1 MASARSVDEYIASQ
15 PESVRAAL
23 VRVRKAIRGSLPD
36 AEEVISYQTP
46 TYKLQGEPV
55 LNFAA
60 WKQHYSLYAATA
72 GVLDAFRRELA
83 SYDISRGTI
92 RFPLSE
98 PVPVS
103 LIEHIAEFR
112 GKEVARRGRSPAQHR
127 QGANRCSGI
136 QRR

>member
-1 MASARSVDEYIASQ
+1 MASAKSVDEYIASQ

-23 VRVRKAIRGSLPD
+23 VRVRNAIRSSLPD
-36 AEEVISYQTP
+36 AEEVISYKMP

-72 GVLDAFRRELA
+72 GVLVAFKREIA
-83 SYDISRGTI
+83 PYDISRGTI

-103 LIEHIAEFR
+103 LIERIAEFR
-112 GKEVARRGRSPAQHR
+112 GKEVARRRKITGTM
-127 QGANRCSGI
+127 
-136 QRR
+136 